1 VNTPNFER
9 GFLFMTSV
17 FSACRSRTGALDFVR
32 PAQSIRASGR
42 ARAALLATTAFAGLV
57 CGSAASAQQTLTA
70 SDQTSLVNAINTAN
84 GQSGDTIQLSNSI
97 SLTSALPNI
106 TAPVTLDLNGY
117 QLTGSSASQGS
128 PALLVAAP
136 NAPPG
141 TLSVLNGALSFTSA
155 NGVAINATQPISVT
169 NSAALS
175 AGGGIRLQSTGSI
188 TNSGSI
194 NAATRSGL
202 FIQGNDTTA
211 STVTN
216 SGAITNAVGYNI
228 SLYGIGTINNT
239 GVLSGGLG
247 VLLDGDN
254 NTTGLSALNNNAGG
268 SISGTGDAV
277 TLEGLSATVNNAAG
291 ASITATNGYGVYA
304 FTYDVNGAVV
314 PASATIVNSGSI
326 SGTGTTNGYGPSG
339 SNGVPGAGVNIT
351 GGGSVTNN
359 GTITGAGVGVEF
371 GAAATITNNAGAQIA
386 GQNGN
391 AIYAVSSATIVNAG
405 TLTGAGV
412 ANNQPSDAIYVTLGG
427 SLTNSGT
434 ISGPGAAVQFN
445 GSANV
450 TNNAGGAITGGS
462 GSAVY
467 VRGAGGLINNGTLT
481 STGSEAVAILQGGS
495 ISNTGT
501 ITGTFGGA
509 QLGSSSY
516 PNGGTITNSGTI
528 QATMD
533 GGNGASIVGAG
544 GVVNNNAG
552 GAILSTTTSGSGSWA
567 IDFEGANE
575 TLNNAG
581 TVRADVAV
589 VLDGG
594 GTVSNTG
601 AISGTTAGVNSGAGG
616 TSGAVSLTSS
626 GQISGGSYAIQLT
639 GAYDNTINLQA
650 GSVTTGLISTG
661 GGNDSVTLA
670 GTSTGGVNLGGGNNT
685 LTLVGGASAGGTLDG
700 GTGGT
705 NSLVLTGT
713 AAGTANASQFADFAT
728 VTKTGTGTW
737 YVNGPSTLNAP
748 WTIQQG
754 TVQITNVTGVG
765 TAAVVDNTG
774 LSLYGASGTFANA
787 VSGAGMIYVTGV
799 ASGATLTFTGNLTN
813 TGANGGYGGAG
824 IASIL
829 VFDASHIAVS
839 GSNTSGNIGVDLGG
853 AGGTLDVLSGASIT
867 GGYAVYGGGTGVTV
881 NNAGTLVGHAQNGAY
896 GAGVDLYAGGT
907 LNNTGSITGDNL
919 GVELGQSGTVTNA
932 AGAAITGNNGNAIY
946 AVQNAT
952 IVNNGALTSAHNGYN
967 AVYVTGGGSLSNTG
981 TIAGDGAAVQ
991 FNGSATVT
999 NASGATI
1006 TGNTGS
1012 AVYIRGVGTLVNN
1025 GTLTSTGSEA
1035 VAILQGGT
1043 ISNTGA
1049 ISGTFGGA
1057 QLGSS
1062 SYRNGGTITNSGT
1075 IQATVDGG
1083 NGVTMIGAGTV
1094 NNNAGGLIASTL
1106 TTGSGSWGIDF
1117 ENGAG
1122 TLNNAGVVKADVAV
1136 VLDGAG
1142 TVSNASTGKISGST
1156 TGVASGA
1163 GGTSGAVTI
1172 TSAGQISG
1180 GTYAIA
1186 LTGAYANTI
1195 NLQAGSTTTGL
1206 ISTGGGADSLTLA
1219 GTSTGGVNLGAGNNS
1234 LTLIGGASAGG
1245 TLDGGTGG
1253 TNSLVLTGTAA
1264 EAIGGAQLVDFA
1276 TATKTGAGTWTI
1288 TGAAS
1293 TLAAAW
1299 TVQQGVLSLAND
1311 AALGTGSLTIN
1322 GGAELQAAATT
1333 GGTRAVTIAGAAA
1346 DIDVASGATYTLGG
1360 AVSGAAGTSLN
1371 VNNGGGSGVLA
1382 FTANNTATLASD
1394 INLYGG
1400 TVYAAVN
1407 GALGTGT
1414 VHVYD
1419 PDLLIGSGV
1428 TLANNFDLHSPTFT
1442 VEQDS
1447 GTGGISG
1454 AITQSVAGS
1463 GVTKVGAGTLALSG
1477 VNTYTGATTIST
1489 GTLALVG
1496 GGSIAASSGVVDN
1509 GALDISA
1516 STSGASIK
1524 SLSGSGAVAL
1534 GAQTLTLTNASGT
1547 FSGTIAGTGGVTF
1560 AGGTETL
1567 TGTDTYSGPTTV
1579 SGGTLVL
1586 TGSLPN
1592 SSVSVGAGGSVQGS
1606 GGVANLIVASG
1617 SQISPGG
1624 QAAVGQVSPAGN
1636 LTLSP
1641 GSTYVVTANAAGQ
1654 SDLVTVGGKATVSG
1668 ATVQVQA
1675 APGTYAR
1682 NTAYV
1687 ILTAAGGVS
1696 GTFAVANANYA
1707 FLTPTLTYGANA
1719 VDLTLSNNGVT
1730 FQSLAKTPNQVAVAT
1745 ALYASNPNSVLF
1757 NAVLTQTDAG
1767 ARQAFDALS
1776 GEIYATVPA
1785 IQLDET
1791 RYVRDAVLGRMR
1803 QADDAKA
1810 AGVGPT
1816 TGAMASGGLRLTAW
1830 AQAVG
1835 AWAHGASESGGT
1847 APSRA
1852 DTGGGMVG
1860 LDGQVGAWRAGVAAA
1875 QLETNINLPALA
1887 SHDSVEST
1895 HAAIYAS
1902 GPVFGRLMARV
1913 GFDYGWNDNYSG
1925 RTVSFPGFLNLVGAH
1940 YNSQTE
1946 DVFGELGYGMSFGRL
1961 ALEPFVNL
1969 AYVRLDTDGVNEAG
1983 GPAALKIASTALDA
1997 EFTDLGVRTS
2007 TSFRVT
2013 PTATLQPYLNLAW
2026 RHTYGDAGVTAAA
2039 SFESTGVPFGVK
2051 GAALDHDAGEIE
2063 AGVGLLSGAGIRL
2076 TAAYVGQI
2084 SSDWQDHQAKLAVTW
2099 AF

>member
-1 VNTPNFER
+1 MVDSIHTRRF
-9 GFLFMTSV
+9 
-17 FSACRSRTGALDFVR
+17 TGAQVFMSRDGLLSRRRFVR
-32 PAQSIRASGR
+32 
-42 ARAALLATTAFAGLV
+42 ARLLATSAL
-57 CGSAASAQQTLTA
+57 AASVLASPAFAQQTLTA
-70 SDQTSLVNAINTAN
+70 TDQTSLVNAINTAN
-84 GQSGDTIQLSNSI
+84 GQSGDTIQLLNNI
-97 SLTSALPNI
+97 SLTSTLPNI
-106 TAPVTLDLNGY
+106 TAPVTVDLNSY
-117 QLTGSSASQGS
+117 TLTGSSTSQGS

-141 TLSVLNGALSFTSA
+141 TLSVLNGALSFTSS
-155 NGVAINATQPISVT
+155 NGVAINVTQPAAVT
-169 NSAALS
+169 NSATLS
-175 AGGGIRLQSTGSI
+175 AGGGVRLQSTGSI
-188 TNSGSI
+188 TNSGAI

-211 STVTN
+211 STITN

-239 GVLSGGLG
+239 GVLSGGAG

-254 NTTGLSALNNNAGG
+254 NTTGLSVLNNNAGG
-268 SISGTGDAV
+268 SISGTGAAV

-291 ASITATNGYGVYA
+291 ASITATNGDGVYA
-304 FTYDVNGAVV
+304 FTYDVNFNVV
-314 PASATIVNSGSI
+314 PASATIVNNGSI

-351 GGGSVTNN
+351 GGGSLTNN

-386 GQNGN
+386 GQNDN
-391 AIYAVSSATIVNAG
+391 AIYAASSATIVNAG

-450 TNNAGGAITGGS
+450 TNNVGGAITGGS

-467 VRGAGGLINNGTLT
+467 VRGSGALINNGTLT

-495 ISNTGT
+495 INNTGT
-501 ITGTFGGA
+501 ISGTFGGA
-509 QLGSSSY
+509 QLGSSSH

-533 GGNGASIVGAG
+533 GGNGASLVGANS
-544 GVVNNNAG
+544 VVNNNAG
-552 GAILSTTTSGSGSWA
+552 GAILSTTTSGSGSWG

-581 TVRADVAV
+581 TVRADVGV

-639 GAYDNTINLQA
+639 GAYANTINLQA
-650 GSVTTGLISTG
+650 GSVTTGLISTDT
-661 GGNDSVTLA
+661 GNDSVTLA
-670 GTSTGGVNLGGGNNT
+670 GASTGGVNLGGGNNT
-685 LTLVGGASAGGTLDG
+685 LTLVGGANAGGTLDG

-705 NSLVLTGT
+705 NSLILTGT
-713 AAGTANASQFADFAT
+713 ASGTVNASQFADFAT

-737 YVNGPSTLNAP
+737 YVNGPSTLDAP

-765 TAAVVDNTG
+765 TAAVVDNGG

-787 VSGAGMIYVTGV
+787 VSGAGMISVTGV

-839 GSNTSGNIGVDLGG
+839 GTNTSGNIGVDLGG

-896 GAGVDLYAGGT
+896 GAGVDLYAGGV
-907 LNNTGSITGDNL
+907 LNNSGSITGDYL
-919 GVELGQSGTVTNA
+919 GVELGQTGTVNNA
-932 AGAAITGNNGNAIY
+932 AGATITGANSNAIY

-952 IVNNGALTSAHNGYN
+952 IVNNGTLTAANTGYN

-981 TIAGDGAAVQ
+981 TISGAGAAVQ

-999 NASGATI
+999 NALGGTI

-1057 QLGSS
+1057 QLGSN

-1122 TLNNAGVVKADVAV
+1122 TLNNAGVVKADVGV

-1142 TVSNASTGKISGST
+1142 TLSNASTGKISGST

-1172 TSAGQISG
+1172 TSGGQISG
-1180 GTYAIA
+1180 GSYAIQ

-1195 NLQAGSTTTGL
+1195 SLQAGSVTTGL
-1206 ISTGGGADSLTLA
+1206 ISTGGGIDSLTLA
-1219 GTSTGGVNLGAGNNS
+1219 GASTGGVNLGGGNNT
-1234 LTLIGGASAGG
+1234 LTLVGGANAGG
-1245 TLDGGTGG
+1245 TLDGGAGG
-1253 TNSLVLTGTAA
+1253 TNALILTGTAA
-1264 EAIGGAQLVDFA
+1264 GSVAGAQLVDFA
-1276 TATKTGAGTWTI
+1276 TAAKTGTGTWTL
-1288 TGAAS
+1288 TGA
-1293 TLAAAW
+1293 TGGLAAAW
-1299 TVQQGVLSLAND
+1299 TVQQGVLSVAND

-1322 GGAELQAAATT
+1322 AGAEFQATATT
-1333 GGTRAVTIAGAAA
+1333 GGTRAVTIGGTAA

-1360 AVSGAAGTSLN
+1360 VVSGAAGTSLN

-1382 FTANNTATLASD
+1382 FTANNAATLASD

-1407 GALGTGT
+1407 GALGTGA

-1428 TLANNFDLHSPTFT
+1428 TLANNFDLHSPAFT
-1442 VEQDS
+1442 VEQDG

-1454 AITQSVAGS
+1454 VISQSVAGS

-1477 VNTYTGATTIST
+1477 VNTYTGATTITT

-1496 GGSIAASSGVVDN
+1496 AGSIAASSGVVDN

-1516 STSGASIK
+1516 STSGAAIK
-1524 SLSGSGAVAL
+1524 SLSGAGTVAL

-1547 FSGTIAGTGGVTF
+1547 FSGSIGGTGGVTF

-1567 TGTDTYSGPTTV
+1567 SGTDTYSGATTV
-1579 SGGTLVL
+1579 SGGSLVL

-1592 SSVSVGAGGSVQGS
+1592 STVSVGNGGSLQGS
-1606 GGVANLIVASG
+1606 GAIGNVLVSSG
-1617 SQISPGG
+1617 SVLSPGG
-1624 QAAVGQVSPAGN
+1624 ATGLGQVSPTGN
-1636 LTLSP
+1636 LTLAP
-1641 GSTYVVTANAAGQ
+1641 GSVYQVTANAAGQ
-1654 SDLVTVGGKATVSG
+1654 SDLVTVGGKATITGSS
-1668 ATVQVQA
+1668 VQVQA
-1675 APGTYAR
+1675 ATGTYAR
-1682 NTAYV
+1682 NTAYA
-1687 ILTAAGGVS
+1687 ILTAGGGVS
-1696 GTFAVANANYA
+1696 GTFAGVTSNFA
-1707 FLTPTLTYGANA
+1707 FLTPSLSYNGNT
-1719 VDLTLSNNGVT
+1719 VDLTLSNNSVP
-1730 FQSLAKTPNQVAVAT
+1730 FQSLAVTPNQTAVAT
-1745 ALYASNPNSVLF
+1745 ALYTSNPSSTLY
-1757 NAVLTQTDAG
+1757 NAVLVQSTDG
-1767 ARQAFDALS
+1767 ARQAFNALS
-1776 GEIYATVPA
+1776 GELYATAPTVE
-1785 IQLDET
+1785 LDET
-1791 RYVRDAVLGRMR
+1791 HYVRDAVLGRMR
-1803 QADDAKA
+1803 QAGDDAGMGSGPA
-1810 AGVGPT
+1810 AGDLAP
-1816 TGAMASGGLRLTAW
+1816 GALRLTAW

-1835 AWAHGASESGGT
+1835 AWSRGASQNNG
-1847 APSRA
+1847 AVPSQA
-1852 DTGGGMVG
+1852 NTGGAIIG
-1860 LDGQVGAWRAGVAAA
+1860 LDGQFRTWRAGAAMA
-1875 QLETNINLPALA
+1875 QLETHIDLPQLG
-1887 SHDSVEST
+1887 SQDSVEST
-1895 HAAIYAS
+1895 HAALYAG
-1902 GPVFGRLMARV
+1902 GPVFGLLKARV
-1913 GFDYGWNDNYSG
+1913 GFDYGWNDIYSS
-1925 RTVSFPGFLNLVGAH
+1925 RTVAFPGFLNLLGAH

-1946 DVFGELGYGMSFGRL
+1946 DVFGELGYGMTYRHVSV
-1961 ALEPFVNL
+1961 EPYVNL
-1969 AYVRLDTDGVNEAG
+1969 AYVHVNTDALNEAG
-1983 GPAALKIASTALDA
+1983 GAAALSVKSNTVDA
-1997 EFTDLGVRTS
+1997 EYTDLGVRLGTRFPVSATS
-2007 TSFRVT
+2007 
-2013 PTATLQPYLNLAW
+2013 ALQPYLNVAW
-2026 RHTYGDAGVTAAA
+2026 RHTYGNAQATAAA
-2039 SFESTGVPFGVK
+2039 TFESTGVGFAIK
-2051 GAALDHDAGEIE
+2051 GAALDHDAGDIE
-2063 AGVGLLSGAGIRL
+2063 AGVTLTSGVGAKL
-2076 TAAYVGQI
+2076 TAAYIGQI
-2084 SSDWQDHQAKLAVTW
+2084 SSDWQDHQAKLALSWT
-2099 AF
+2099 F